1 MLYAIRVFEVN
12 MERLQKVIAS
22 SGIAS
27 RRKAEEL
34 INKGKVKVNGNIV
47 TELGTKVSGNDTIEV
62 DGTILKRD
70 SVKEYYLLN
79 KPRGVI
85 SSVSDDL
92 SRPTVVDYIDT
103 DARIYPVGRL
113 DYDTT
118 GLIILTNDGELTNI
132 LAHPRNKI
140 PKTYIAKIEGL
151 LNKDDIDR
159 LRNGILIEGRKVV
172 VENFKIRD
180 KDFEKKTSL
189 IELTIFEGRNH
200 IVKKLFESLHHPVI
214 RLSRIKI
221 AFLNSENLKSGQ
233 YRKLSIKEV
242 KKLYSLK

>member
-1 MLYAIRVFEVN
+1 

-22 SGIAS
+22 SGVTS

-34 INKGKVKVNGNIV
+34 IIKGKVRVNGKV
-47 TELGTKVSGNDTIEV
+47 VKELGTQVNGSDVIEV
-62 DGTILKRD
+62 DGVMINRD
-70 SVKEYYLLN
+70 IVKKYYLLN

-85 SSVSDDL
+85 SSVRDDKG
-92 SRPTVVDYIDT
+92 RPTVVDYIRT
-103 DARIYPVGRL
+103 EERIYPIGRL

-118 GLIILTNDGELTNI
+118 GLIILTNDGELTE
-132 LAHPRNKI
+132 LLTHPKNQI

-159 LRNGILIEGRKVV
+159 LRAGVMIEGRKAYIKD
-172 VENFKIRD
+172 FKIRD
-180 KDFEKKTSL
+180 KNFEAKTS
-189 IELTIFEGRNH
+189 IVEVTITEGRNH
-200 IVKKLFESLHHPVI
+200 IVKKIFESLKHPVI

-221 AFLNSENLKSGQ
+221 AFLEIGNLKSGQ
-233 YRKLSIKEV
+233 YRELTIKEV